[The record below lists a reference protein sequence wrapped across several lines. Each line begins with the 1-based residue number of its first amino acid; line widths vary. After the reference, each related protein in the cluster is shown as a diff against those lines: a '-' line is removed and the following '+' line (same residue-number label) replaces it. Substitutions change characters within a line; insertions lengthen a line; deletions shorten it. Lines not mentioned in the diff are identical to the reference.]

1 MRTDDAQITAAA
13 CRYLLASLLGRLEKV
28 YPGMVLGMRV
38 DIGADHDAMAVSGK
52 LTPEVKATVAEA
64 LRILDLAATP

>member
-13 CRYLLASLLGRLEKV
+13 CRYLLAGLLGRLEKV

-38 DIGADHDAMAVSGK
+38 DIGADRDAMAVNGT

-64 LRILDLAATP
+64 LRILDLAGTP